1 MEKPVIYLDHNAT
14 TPVLPEVREVVNE
27 AMKEFWGNPS
37 SLHSPGRKAFARLED
52 ARARF
57 AGFIG
62 ASSKEVFFTSGG
74 TESDNLAVIG
84 FIERFPGKEL
94 VISSVEHPAVYDAAQ
109 FLASKGHT
117 VKQIPVDEYGMIRMD
132 KFEELLNDRV
142 KLVSIIY
149 ANNEIGTIQPIEEIG
164 EMLVKRKIPFH
175 SDAVQAFGK
184 IPINVGKGHLSL
196 MSVSSHKIYGPK
208 GCGALYVRE
217 GLKINARTFGG
228 SQERHIRTGTEN
240 LPAILGFVK
249 AAEIA
254 CNSLA
259 VDAKYLFDLTETMY
273 REICARI
280 ENVIRNGHAQKRI
293 PGTLN
298 LCFPG
303 AETESVLASLDQDGV
318 CVSGGAAC
326 SSGSVNASRTLLAI
340 GRRKTEA
347 ISAIRFSLGK
357 ENTKQ
362 EVLSAVDALERAVKR
377 IRAINK

>member
-1 MEKPVIYLDHNAT
+1 MEKHMIYLDHNAT
-14 TPVLPEVREVVNE
+14 TPVLPEVREVMID
-27 AMKEFWGNPS
+27 AMKELWGNPS
-37 SLHSPGRKAFARLED
+37 SLHSPGRKAFAKLEN

-57 AGFIG
+57 AGLIG
-62 ASSKEVFFTSGG
+62 ASPKEVFFTSGG
-74 TESDNLAVIG
+74 TESDNLAITG
-84 FIERFPGKEL
+84 FMDRFPGGEL
-94 VISSVEHPAVYDAAQ
+94 VISSVEHPAVHDAAQ
-109 FLASKGHT
+109 YLSSKGHT
-117 VKQIPVDEYGMIRMD
+117 VKHIPVDEYGVIQME
-132 KFEELLNDRV
+132 KLAESLNDKV

-164 EMLVKRKIPFH
+164 EMLEEKKIPFH

-184 IPINVGKGHLSL
+184 IPLDVGKGHLSL

-217 GLKINARTFGG
+217 GLKINPRTFGG

-249 AAEIA
+249 AAELA
-254 CNSLA
+254 CNNLA
-259 VDAKYLFDLTETMY
+259 VDAKYLFNLTEMMY
-273 REICARI
+273 REICTRI
-280 ENVIRNGHAQKRI
+280 ENVIRNGHTQKRI

-318 CVSGGAAC
+318 CASGGAAC
-326 SSGSVNASRTLLAI
+326 SSGSINASRTLLAI
-340 GRRKTEA
+340 GRRKA
-347 ISAIRFSLGK
+347 DAVSVIRFSLGK
-357 ENTKQ
+357 ENTRKD
-362 EVLSAVDALERAVKR
+362 VLAAVDALEKAVKR

>member
-1 MEKPVIYLDHNAT
+1 MEKPVIYIDHNAT
-14 TPVLPEVREVVNE
+14 TPVLPEVREVIIE

-37 SLHSPGRKAFARLED
+37 SLHSPGRKAFALLEN

-57 AGFIG
+57 AALIG
-62 ASSKEVFFTSGG
+62 ASPKEIFFTSGG

-84 FIERFPGKEL
+84 FMERFPDGEL
-94 VISSVEHPAVYDAAQ
+94 VISSVEHPAVHDAAQ
-109 FLASKGHT
+109 YLANRGNT
-117 VKQIPVDEYGMIRMD
+117 VKHIPVDEYGIIQMD
-132 KFEELLNDRV
+132 KLEESLNEKV

-164 EMLVKRKIPFH
+164 EMLAKRETPFH

-184 IPINVGKGHLSL
+184 IHLNVGTGRLSL

-217 GLKINARTFGG
+217 GLKINPRTFGG

-259 VDAKYLFDLTETMY
+259 GDAKYLFELTETMY
-273 REICARI
+273 SEIYARI
-280 ENVIRNGHAQKRI
+280 ENVIRNGHAKKRI

-318 CVSGGAAC
+318 CASGGAAC
-326 SSGSVNASRTLLAI
+326 SSGSINASRTLLAI
-340 GRRKTEA
+340 GRRKTDA
-347 ISAIRFSLGK
+347 VSAIRFSLGR
-357 ENTKQ
+357 ENTKKD
-362 EVLSAVDALERAVKR
+362 VMAAVDALEKAVKR
-377 IRAINK
+377 IRTINK